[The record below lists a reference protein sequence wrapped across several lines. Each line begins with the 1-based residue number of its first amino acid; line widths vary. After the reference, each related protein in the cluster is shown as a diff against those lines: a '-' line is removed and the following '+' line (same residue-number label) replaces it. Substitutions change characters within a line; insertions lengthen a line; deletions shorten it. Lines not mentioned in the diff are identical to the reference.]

1 MNAVTINPSQALP
14 APVPLATRYRSIRV
28 TWGHVVAVLF
38 ATLVTSILD
47 LAYLF
52 DKLGK
57 PGIWRAIAFEPF
69 VSLLI
74 FTTALL
80 AWLVFAAE
88 PSERTRWGRLFAASI
103 VSAALTAAITMPIGS
118 ALGIDQVWRP

>member
-47 LAYLF
+47 LAYLVRQAGQAGHLASHRVRTVRIAADF
-52 DKLGK
+52 HVCVAGLAGLRGGAKRAHPLGK
-57 PGIWRAIAFEPF
+57 AVRS
-69 VSLLI
+69 VDRQR
-74 FTTALL
+74 
-80 AWLVFAAE
+80 
-88 PSERTRWGRLFAASI
+88 RT
-103 VSAALTAAITMPIGS
+103 
-118 ALGIDQVWRP
+118 